1 MGESSETIEIGTV
14 RRGDQAGPTVEL
26 PVADALSGRSLV
38 AGDAGSGTSNS
49 AGVVCEKLLDRGHG
63 MLIVDVDGEY
73 HGLKET
79 YEVLHVGADAA
90 CDRRVHAAHAETIAE
105 LAVERR
111 VPVILDVSGFLAEN
125 EACDL
130 LAGVTKHLYAKA
142 KTRRHPLL
150 VVVEAV
156 HEYLP
161 EEAGLDECGRML
173 SRIGD
178 SGRKH
183 GLGILG
189 VTDRPAAVRSDFR
202 KGCDWQAWHR
212 LTGDADVATVE
223 RVLGSDQA
231 DHVGEMADGECFL
244 RTDPGAPV
252 RVVQFERKRTFDAAD
267 PPAPGDVEPPA
278 YTGVSGDF
286 LAELDAVTGGG
297 SRQASRLEEL
307 ERDIERTDD
316 RLRAVE
322 RRLAGTWEAER
333 MADRETWAMRDSATD
348 ESGTSLNAAAAWG
361 GDLLDGF
368 DAAESPPDGADG
380 STGAGDPAASADP
393 VVDEPDARPATDP
406 VAPEPDAGASLDPS
420 EGRAETERSGLAVP
434 GGAAGDA
441 DADVVEELRDA
452 IDSLSVVEREMLRH
466 YRAEGPTTPMAAHA
480 AIGGSGERTEAYA
493 VNRALRRL
501 GVVEH
506 AARGRHQYALSSLV
520 AERVGELLATAGP
533 TDDYLARM
541 VQRVEASFVHDVLP
555 PAQEP
560 DVDAAETLALDDEV
574 GAWPDA

>member
-63 MLIVDVDGEY
+63 MVVVDVDGEY

-90 CDRRVHAAHAETIAE
+90 CDRRVHAAHAETIAD
-105 LAVERR
+105 LAVEQH
-111 VPVILDVSGFLAEN
+111 VPVIIDVSGFLAES
-125 EACDL
+125 EARDL
-130 LAGVTKHLYAKA
+130 LAGVTKHLHAKA

-173 SRIGD
+173 SRIGA

-189 VTDRPAAVRSDFR
+189 VTERPAAVRSDFR
-202 KGCDWQAWHR
+202 RGCDWQAWHR
-212 LTGDADVATVE
+212 LTGGADVATVD
-223 RVLGSDQA
+223 RVLGSDHA

-267 PPAPGDVEPPA
+267 PPAPGDVEPPT
-278 YTGVSGDF
+278 YTGVSGDV

-297 SRQASRLEEL
+297 ARRASRLDEL

-322 RRLAGTWEAER
+322 RRLADTRDAER
-333 MADRETWAMRDSATD
+333 MTDRDSEAMPDRAVD

-361 GDLLDGF
+361 GGLLDEF
-368 DAAESPPDGADG
+368 DAAASPPDGAAAG
-380 STGAGDPAASADP
+380 PTGAGDPAAADP
-393 VVDEPDARPATDP
+393 VVNEPDASPATDP
-406 VAPEPDAGASLDPS
+406 VVPAPDAGTSTDPS
-420 EGRAETERSGLAVP
+420 EGWTDTERSGLSVP
-434 GGAAGDA
+434 GGPAGDA
-441 DADVVEELRDA
+441 HADVVEELRAA

-506 AARGRHQYALSSLV
+506 AARGRHRYALASLV
-520 AERVGELLATAGP
+520 AERIDERLATVDP
-533 TDDYLARM
+533 TDDDLARM

>member
-1 MGESSETIEIGTV
+1 MGESSETIEIGTAG
-14 RRGDQAGPTVEL
+14 RSDQADTIVEL

-38 AGDAGSGTSNS
+38 AGDAGTGTSNS

-63 MLIVDVDGEY
+63 MVVVDVDGEY

-90 CDRRVHAAHAETIAE
+90 CDRRVDVAHAETIAD
-105 LAVERR
+105 LAVQRH
-111 VPVILDVSGFLAEN
+111 VPVVLDVSGFLAESD
-125 EACDL
+125 ARDL
-130 LAGVTKHLYAKA
+130 LAGVTKHLYSKA
-142 KTRRHPLL
+142 KTHRHPLL

-161 EEAGLDECGRML
+161 EEEGLDECGRML
-173 SRIGD
+173 AKICA

-189 VTDRPAAVRSDFR
+189 VTERPAAVRRDFR
-202 KGCDWQAWHR
+202 RGCDWQAWHR
-212 LTGDADVATVE
+212 LTGDDDVATVG
-223 RVLGSDQA
+223 RVLGSDHA
-231 DHVGEMADGECFL
+231 DHIGEMADGECFL

-252 RVVQFERKRTFDAAD
+252 RVVRFERKRTFDAAD
-267 PPAPGDVEPPA
+267 PPAPGDVEPPT
-278 YTGVSGDF
+278 YTGVSGDV
-286 LAELDAVTGGG
+286 LAELDAVTGAGPG
-297 SRQASRLEEL
+297 VSRLEEL
-307 ERDIERTDD
+307 ERDIKRTGD

-322 RRLAGTWEAER
+322 RRLAETRNAER
-333 MADRETWAMRDSATD
+333 MADRDSRAMPDRTVD
-348 ESGTSLNAAAAWG
+348 ESGTSLNASAAWG
-361 GDLLDGF
+361 GGLLDGF
-368 DAAESPPDGADG
+368 DAAASP
-380 STGAGDPAASADP
+380 
-393 VVDEPDARPATDP
+393 
-406 VAPEPDAGASLDPS
+406 PDAGASTDPS
-420 EGRAETERSGLAVP
+420 EGRPETDQSGLAVP

-441 DADVVEELRDA
+441 HAEVVEELRAA

-506 AARGRHQYALSSLV
+506 AARGRHRYALASLV
-520 AERVGELLATAGP
+520 AERVDERLATAGP
-533 TDDYLARM
+533 TDDVLARM
-541 VQRVEASFVHDVLP
+541 VQGVEASFVHDVLP

-560 DVDAAETLALDDEV
+560 DVDAAEMPALEDDV

>member
-63 MLIVDVDGEY
+63 MVVVDVDGEY

-105 LAVERR
+105 LAVERH
-111 VPVILDVSGFLAEN
+111 VPVILDVSGFLAES
-125 EACDL
+125 EARDL

-150 VVVEAV
+150 VVVESI

-173 SRIGD
+173 SRIGA

-189 VTDRPAAVRSDFR
+189 ITEQPAAVRSDFR
-202 KGCDWQAWHR
+202 RGCDWQAWHR
-212 LTGDADVATVE
+212 LTDDADVAAVG
-223 RVLGSDQA
+223 RVLGSDHA

-278 YTGVSGDF
+278 YTGVSGDV

-297 SRQASRLEEL
+297 SRQASRLDEL

-322 RRLAGTWEAER
+322 RRLAGTREAER
-333 MADRETWAMRDSATD
+333 IADREMWAKRDSAAD
-348 ESGTSLNAAAAWG
+348 ESGTTLNAAAAWG
-361 GDLLDGF
+361 DGLLDGF
-368 DAAESPPDGADG
+368 DAAESPPDGAAG
-380 STGAGDPAASADP
+380 STGAGDPAAPADP
-393 VVDEPDARPATDP
+393 AADEPDARPATDP
-406 VAPEPDAGASLDPS
+406 VATEPDAGASTDPS
-420 EGRAETERSGLAVP
+420 EGRTETERSGLAVP
-434 GGAAGDA
+434 SGPAGDGHA
-441 DADVVEELRDA
+441 EVVEELRAA

-506 AARGRHQYALSSLV
+506 AARGRHRYALASLV
-520 AERVGELLATAGP
+520 AEHVDERLATAGP
-533 TDDYLARM
+533 TDDDLARM

-560 DVDAAETLALDDEV
+560 DVDAAEMPALGDEV

>member
-63 MLIVDVDGEY
+63 MVVVDVDGEY

-90 CDRRVHAAHAETIAE
+90 CDRRVDVAHAETIAD
-105 LAVERR
+105 LAVERH
-111 VPVILDVSGFLAEN
+111 VPVILDVSGFRAES
-125 EACDL
+125 EARDL

-161 EEAGLDECGRML
+161 EEGGLDECGRML
-173 SRIGD
+173 AKIGA

-189 VTDRPAAVRSDFR
+189 VTERPAAVRSDFR
-202 KGCDWQAWHR
+202 RGCDWQAWHR
-212 LTGDADVATVE
+212 LTGGADVATVD
-223 RVLGSDQA
+223 RVLGSDHA

-278 YTGVSGDF
+278 YTGVSGDV

-297 SRQASRLEEL
+297 ARRASRLDEL

-322 RRLAGTWEAER
+322 RRLAGTREAER
-333 MADRETWAMRDSATD
+333 MADRETWAMRDSAAD
-348 ESGTSLNAAAAWG
+348 DSGTSLNAAAAWG
-361 GDLLDGF
+361 DDLLEGF
-368 DAAESPPDGADG
+368 DAAASPPNGAAG
-380 STGAGDPAASADP
+380 STDAGEPAASADP
-393 VVDEPDARPATDP
+393 AADEPDARPATEP
-406 VAPEPDAGASLDPS
+406 NALEPDAGVSTDPS
-420 EGRAETERSGLAVP
+420 DGRTETERSGLSVP
-434 GGAAGDA
+434 SGPAGDGHA
-441 DADVVEELRDA
+441 EVVEGLRDA

-506 AARGRHQYALSSLV
+506 AARGRHRYALASLV
-520 AERVGELLATAGP
+520 AARVDEQLATVGP
-533 TDDYLARM
+533 TDDDLERM

-560 DVDAAETLALDDEV
+560 DVDAAETLALGDEV

>member
-1 MGESSETIEIGTV
+1 MTRSGETIELGTV

-63 MLIVDVDGEY
+63 MVVVDVDGEY

-105 LAVERR
+105 LAVERH
-111 VPVILDVSGFLAEN
+111 VPVILDVSGFRAES
-125 EACDL
+125 EARDL
-130 LAGVTKHLYAKA
+130 LAGVTKHLHAKA

-161 EEAGLDECGRML
+161 EEGGLDECGRML
-173 SRIGD
+173 AKIGA

-189 VTDRPAAVRSDFR
+189 VTERPAAVRSDFR
-202 KGCDWQAWHR
+202 RGCDWQAWHR
-212 LTGDADVATVE
+212 LTGGAAVATVD
-223 RVLGSDQA
+223 RVLGSDHA
-231 DHVGEMADGECFL
+231 DNIGEMADGECFL

-267 PPAPGDVEPPA
+267 PPAPGDVEPPT
-278 YTGVSGDF
+278 YTGVSGDV

-297 SRQASRLEEL
+297 ARRASRLDEL

-322 RRLAGTWEAER
+322 RRLAGTREAER
-333 MADRETWAMRDSATD
+333 MADRETWARRDSAAD
-348 ESGTSLNAAAAWG
+348 DSGTSLNAAAAWG
-361 GDLLDGF
+361 GDLLDGVEE
-368 DAAESPPDGADG
+368 AASPPDGAAG
-380 STGAGDPAASADP
+380 STDAGEPAASADP
-393 VVDEPDARPATDP
+393 AADEPDAGRATEP
-406 VAPEPDAGASLDPS
+406 IAPELDAGVSTDPS
-420 EGRAETERSGLAVP
+420 EGRTETERSGLSVP
-434 GGAAGDA
+434 SGPAGDGHA
-441 DADVVEELRDA
+441 EVVDELRDA

-506 AARGRHQYALSSLV
+506 AARGRHRYALSSLV
-520 AERVGELLATAGP
+520 AERVGEPLATAGP
-533 TDDYLARM
+533 TDDDLARM

-560 DVDAAETLALDDEV
+560 DVDAAEMPALDDEV